1 MERKLDAG
9 GRPPMCEWACFPV
22 GRFTLMKDW
31 NYLYSV
37 LVRMV
42 LPSAASYLLK
52 VLTGV
57 VGSGDA
63 FQAMRFRPG

>member
-1 MERKLDAG
+1 
-9 GRPPMCEWACFPV
+9 
-22 GRFTLMKDW
+22 MKDW

-63 FQAMRFRPG
+63 FQRFGSGDAFQAMRFRPG